1 MHCSLK
7 TSIAVQCGL
16 AFCKML
22 LACLTLM
29 MYAWQELKGVQGAC
43 EVLEQTVAH
52 LKRRLNA
59 EEVMRAELTGT

>member
-1 MHCSLK
+1 
-7 TSIAVQCGL
+7 
-16 AFCKML
+16 
-22 LACLTLM
+22 M